1 MQVIRE
7 IIRPPSAWI
16 QELSG
21 YDSATVHEAYGGK
34 GALQSDLKPL
44 DNRMK
49 VCGPAAT
56 VSARPGDNL
65 ILHKAIYVAAKGDVL
80 VVSAGGYVEAGPWG
94 EIMTLAAQERGI
106 RGLVIDGSVRD
117 SNAIR
122 DLRFPVFSRGVCIKG
137 TTKETLGWINH
148 PLQIGGVSIQP
159 GDGVLGDADG
169 VVVVAAGDLPS
180 VLENC
185 RRRKEKEEKIREE
198 LKKGRSTLELYGFD
212 KILEAKGLQE
222 AGEESK

>member
-7 IIRPPSAWI
+7 VTRPPSALI
-16 QELSG
+16 QELSA
-21 YDSATVHEAYGGK
+21 YDSATVHEAYGGR

-56 VSARPGDNL
+56 VFARPGDNL

-80 VVSAGGYVEAGPWG
+80 VVSAGGYIEAGPWG

-122 DLRFPVFSRGVCIKG
+122 DLHFPVFSRGVCIKG
-137 TTKETLGWINH
+137 TTKENLGPINQ

-159 GDGVLGDADG
+159 GDAILGDADG
-169 VVVVAAGDLPS
+169 VVAVAARDLPA
-180 VLENC
+180 VLEKC
-185 RRRKEKEEKIREE
+185 RQRTEKEGRIREE
-198 LKKGRSTLELYGFD
+198 LKKGKSTLELYGFD
-212 KILEAKGLQE
+212 KILEAKGLKE
-222 AGEESK
+222 T